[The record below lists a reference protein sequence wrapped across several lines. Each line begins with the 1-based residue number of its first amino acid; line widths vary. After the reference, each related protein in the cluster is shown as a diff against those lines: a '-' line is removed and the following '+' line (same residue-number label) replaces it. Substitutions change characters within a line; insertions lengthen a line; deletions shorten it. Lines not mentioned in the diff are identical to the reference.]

1 MPQLSIIIPLF
12 NSCDFILRA
21 LQSCINQTLKD
32 IEILIIDDKGKD
44 NSLNIVLEFAKKD
57 PRIKIFQNEEN
68 LGTFAS
74 RNIGVLHSSSDFIM
88 FLDSDDFLTLDACE
102 IAFKEMKKGFDLLC
116 FDAFVHRV
124 KTKQFYRFKQDEVF
138 NQKEFLE
145 FLSKQRH
152 FCWSVWAK
160 CFRRDIILKS
170 FEKVKIDECL
180 SYGEDVLFCYVYFM
194 FCEKIAVFKTCIY
207 HYEFNPNGRYE
218 NKNKEI
224 LNQNYQDKKKSNEII
239 RNLSNDFKYEEFN
252 KKILENLEKDID
264 ALKSRIN
271 FYPSSLQSFINF

>member
-12 NSCDFILRA
+12 NSCEFISRA
-21 LQSCINQTLKD
+21 LKSCINQTLKD
-32 IEILIIDDKGKD
+32 IEILIIDDKSKD
-44 NSLNIVLEFAKKD
+44 NSLNMVLEFTKKD

-74 RNIGVLHSSSDFIM
+74 RNLGVSCSSSDFIM
-88 FLDSDDFLTLDACE
+88 FLDSDDFLALDACE
-102 IAFKEMKKGFDLLC
+102 IVLKEMKKGFDLLC

-138 NQKEFLE
+138 NQKEFLD

-160 CFRRDIILKS
+160 CFRKDIILKI
-170 FEKVKIDECL
+170 FEKIKIDEHL

-224 LNQNYQDKKKSNEII
+224 LWQNYQDKKKSNELIKKLCL
-239 RNLSNDFKYEEFN
+239 NFKSNDFY
-252 KKILENLEKDID
+252 KKLFEVLEKAEFD
-264 ALKSRIN
+264 
-271 FYPSSLQSFINF
+271 LQRRVNEARN

>member
-12 NSCDFILRA
+12 NSCDFISRA

-32 IEILIIDDKGKD
+32 IEILIIDDKSKD

-74 RNIGVLHSSSDFIM
+74 RNLGVLHSSSDFIM
-88 FLDSDDFLTLDACE
+88 FLDSDDFLTPDACE

-160 CFRRDIILKS
+160 CFRKDMILKI
-170 FEKVKIDECL
+170 FEKVKIDERL

-224 LNQNYQDKKKSNEII
+224 LWQNYQDKVKSNELIKKLSLEFENDKFYKQLFDVLNKEELDLKRRI
-239 RNLSNDFKYEEFN
+239 DNL
-252 KKILENLEKDID
+252 
-264 ALKSRIN
+264 
-271 FYPSSLQSFINF
+271 

>member
-12 NSCDFILRA
+12 NSCNFISRA

-32 IEILIIDDKGKD
+32 IEILIIDDKSKD
-44 NSLNIVLEFAKKD
+44 NSLNMVLEFAKKD

-74 RNIGVLHSSSDFIM
+74 RNFGVLHSSSDFIM
-88 FLDSDDFLTLDACE
+88 FLDSDDFLTPGACE

-224 LNQNYQDKKKSNEII
+224 LNQNYHDKKKSNEII

>member
-21 LQSCINQTLKD
+21 LQSCINQTLRD
-32 IEILIIDDKGKD
+32 IEILVIDDKSEDESVK
-44 NSLNIVLEFAKKD
+44 IALEFAKKD
-57 PRIKIFQNEEN
+57 ERVKIFQNDEN
-68 LGTFAS
+68 LGTFAT
-74 RNIGVLHSSSDFIM
+74 RNLGVLKSRADFIM
-88 FLDSDDFLTLDACE
+88 FLDSDDFLALNACE
-102 IAFKEMKKGFDLLC
+102 VALTKIKQGFDLLC

-160 CFRRDIILKS
+160 CFKKDIILKI
-170 FEKVKIDECL
+170 FEKVKIDER
-180 SYGEDVLFCYVYFM
+180 YGEDVLFCYVYFM

-218 NKNKEI
+218 NKNQEI

-239 RNLSNDFKYEEFN
+239 KKLSKEFLHDEFHQ
-252 KKILENLEKDID
+252 KLFEVLEREKEGIIKR
-264 ALKSRIN
+264 LTI
-271 FYPSSLQSFINF
+271 